1 MAIQKDIYGFELGD
15 TREFVYAASSSGS
28 FGGGAASGVFVD
40 ATKSRSGNAF
50 LRMNPTG
57 GSAIFARLAGGTVIG
72 QSPTIANGSHT
83 RVRVRAY
90 FFFEAF
96 PTQARMFGQGTF
108 FGNAVLWVRSDG
120 SFGVSSNTQNTITWS
135 TAGVS
140 LNRWYQ
146 LIFDIDYAGGAAST
160 TVTVTA
166 TVTDDL
172 TPSAFNRSATTGSV
186 IGSTAPGIDVLCF
199 GDNGADT
206 ANSYNVRW
214 DDVTVFAVTGSDAT
228 AAPTMP
234 TGTKISPLLLT
245 GVTLQQWETGLYTDC
260 DEQPLDQ
267 TSAGGLGDTMSSVL
281 GNGTTVSFTKSA
293 VPAGYVHALKVFQGM
308 RVPAFASGVV
318 DVVVMGTT
326 YTQALTNAYQLAGLN
341 PVVCTDFSGYY
352 GAAVDASVFSVIKR
366 NGTAQTYIGN
376 LIAEVLWVD
385 PTIAGVTG
393 GTGAAAILPPMQI
406 RGNTQIKPET
416 IFDAQIS
423 PNARIQASKIAGLS
437 FPVFF
442 HEDGDLG
449 DSMLGGGSG
458 GDIRSSGS
466 VPFIG
471 DQSMGSHRLRD
482 VLDPALAQDAATKS
496 YVDAHSGGGSGG
508 TSYNGEVLLAELTAS
523 ASATLDFSSRNVAG
537 QSGLLFQSDY
547 DEYMVEFIGVR
558 PATDGAV
565 FWLRMSTDGGATFD
579 AGANYYSVNFSFQ
592 EVASGTAGGGAAQ
605 SKIIVCVGVSSVASY
620 SMSGSMKVFDPLNSS
635 LFKNVVGTT
644 SARLSTADAH
654 RIQTVFHG
662 DYTIATAVNAL
673 RFLFSTGNIASG
685 VVRVYGL
692 TKTPQSL
699 QNAPAHG
706 MVLLAS
712 QTSVAAVASLDFV
725 SRNVGSLSGAIF
737 QSDYD
742 EYLVEVVNCVPVTNA
757 INFAWRVSTD
767 GGATFISTTSYRYA
781 QRFTGSAAGTG
792 ISNSN
797 SSATVPFAGILSNV
811 ASAGGAT
818 GFMRIFN
825 PLSATQEKL
834 FKYATAFKSSDGNY
848 YYVDG
853 MGVYAATTAVNAM
866 QFFMESGNI
875 AAGATV
881 RIYGIVKDA
890 TYPVSSIQTG
900 THASRPSAGNAG
912 RIYLPNDGFSLGR
925 DSGSA
930 WETFGPLFP
939 FKAPPTGVWSWNNQG
954 TATITEA
961 KDALMLFAPANGN
974 TNDYK
979 MREKATPATPYTMSA
994 YLIAPGINKN
1004 NHQWGVYLRQAG
1016 AGTGTGRIINFFNGQ
1031 AAGSVTVP
1039 GLDIYI
1045 ADAANATSAYGTFYR
1060 AINIASVIRWFR
1072 IADDGTN
1079 ITFSVSADGRNW
1091 LPLLTQSRL
1100 TYLLQGPDRIGF
1112 FYHPSNSAV
1121 PNIDGVV
1128 SVLSWREE

>member
-57 GSAIFARLAGGTVIG
+57 GSAIFARLVGGTVIG

-83 RVRVRAY
+83 RVRVRAF

-186 IGSTAPGIDVLCF
+186 VGSTAPAIDNLCF

-206 ANSYNVRW
+206 ANAYNVRW

-293 VPAGYVHALKVFQGM
+293 VPAGYVHALKVYQGM

-406 RGNTQIKPET
+406 RGNTQIKAET

-423 PNARIQASKIAGLS
+423 PNARIQANKIAGLS

-442 HEDGDLG
+442 QEEGDHSDG
-449 DSMLGGGSG
+449 MLGGGSG

-466 VPFIG
+466 VPFVG

-482 VLDPALAQDAATKS
+482 VTDPALAQDAATKS
-496 YVDAHSGGGSGG
+496 YVDAHSGGG

-523 ASATLDFSSRNVAG
+523 ASATLDFASRNVAG
-537 QSGLLFQSDY
+537 QSGAIFQSDY
-547 DEYMVEFIGVR
+547 DEYKIEILGLV
-558 PATDGAV
+558 PATTAV
-565 FWLRMSTDGGATFD
+565 DLQWRLSTDGGATYD
-579 AGANYYSVNFSFQ
+579 STAKYVSTILAWINSVSATAG
-592 EVASGTAGGGAAQ
+592 EDPGTATTQFAMRKSGIVSNDAAYGVDAELRLAIPGGSKFPRFIGAFGFITNATVAQ
-605 SKIIVCVGVSSVASY
+605 SVDFRGAYIS
-620 SMSGSMKVFDPLNSS
+620 
-635 LFKNVVGTT
+635 
-644 SARLSTADAH
+644 
-654 RIQTVFHG
+654 
-662 DYTIATAVNAL
+662 ATAINAI
-673 RFLFSTGNIASG
+673 RFFFSSGNITSG
-685 VVRVYGL
+685 VVRIYGL

-706 MVLLAS
+706 TVLLAS

-818 GFMRIFN
+818 GFMRIFS

-853 MGVYAATTAVNAM
+853 VGVYASTTPVNAI
-866 QFFMESGNI
+866 QFFMETGNI

-900 THASRPSAGNAG
+900 THATRPSAGNAG

-925 DSGSA
+925 DSGTA

-939 FKAPPTGVWSWNNQG
+939 FKAPPTGVWSWLNQG
-954 TATITEA
+954 TATITEN
-961 KDALMLFAPANGN
+961 KDALQLYTPAHGA
-974 TNDYK
+974 TQDLPC
-979 MREKATPATPYTMSA
+979 REKATPATPYTMTA
-994 YLIAPGINKN
+994 HLVAPGINKN
-1004 NHQWGVYLRQAG
+1004 NHQWGVFLRQAG
-1016 AGTGTGRIINFFNGQ
+1016 AGTGTGRIIAFFNGQ
-1031 AAGSVTVP
+1031 AAASASVP
-1039 GLDIYI
+1039 GLDLFI
-1045 ADAANATSAYGTFYR
+1045 ADLASATSALGTFYR
-1060 AINIASVIRWFR
+1060 SINITNPIKWFR

-1079 ITFSVSADGRNW
+1079 ITFSVSAEGRNW

-1112 FYHPSNSAV
+1112 FYHPSNSAT

-1128 SVLSWREE
+1128 TVLSWKEE